1 MTEESA
7 RNTANVLIAA
17 AALGAA
23 VIVLRNRKL
32 RRIAWQMARQYAT
45 GPLAVGMAA
54 LVRDAWDKSERRP
67 PVLDRA

>member
-54 LVRDAWDKSERRP
+54 LVRDAWDQSERRP
-67 PVLDRA
+67 PALDRP